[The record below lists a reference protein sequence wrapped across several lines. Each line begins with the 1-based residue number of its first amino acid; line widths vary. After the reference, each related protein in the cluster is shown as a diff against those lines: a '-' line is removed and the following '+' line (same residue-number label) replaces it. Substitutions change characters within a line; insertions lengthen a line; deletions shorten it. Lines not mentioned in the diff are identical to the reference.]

1 MHTMQLAMPS
11 IFAVTAHTAHVGPGT
26 IFVAIKGMKEDG
38 LYYAYEAIK
47 KGAKTLV
54 VAQDVIISSELE
66 KQIEQHQVTVER
78 VSNTRQALA
87 EKSAQ
92 VLGFPA
98 RKLRII
104 GITGTKGKTTTAWL
118 LFHILKT
125 AGYSVA
131 LLSTV
136 KNYINDH
143 EFATQLTTQ
152 QPDYLH
158 HFFELCIKA
167 DVQYVVMEV
176 AAQALS
182 LYRTHTLLFA
192 GIIMTNFS
200 AEHAEFYTD
209 LHQYFN
215 AKKLILNQAEAQAK
229 ILINADD
236 AWCKQ
241 LLQENSSYHSF
252 GMYQEKATYV
262 LKIKATMCTQIAWLL
277 HYDDHV
283 YEFSCPALIGEF
295 NNYNATAA
303 AAMGLEL
310 GIDINI
316 IKQAFTTFK
325 AVPGR
330 LEQHLTPRGARFIID
345 YAHNPSSYQA
355 LLPVLRLLADNLI
368 VIFGA
373 GGERDHT
380 KRPVM
385 GAIAAQLADTIILTT
400 DNPRSED
407 PATIINDIKSGIA
420 ACYMHKIIVE
430 LDREEAIKKAYQM
443 ASSSTIIAVLGKGPD
458 EYQLVKG
465 VKTYFSEKN
474 IIKSL
479 HYPDKSRN
487 T

>member
-1 MHTMQLAMPS
+1 MQLKMPS

-38 LYYAYEAIK
+38 LSYVADAIA
-47 KGAKTLV
+47 KGATHL
-54 VAQDVIISSELE
+54 IIADDAIIPPELDAII
-66 KQIEQHQVTVER
+66 KRNNVSIER
-78 VSNTRQALA
+78 VANTRKALA

-92 VLGFPA
+92 ALNYPA
-98 RKLRII
+98 KKLRII

-125 AGYSVA
+125 AAHSVA

-136 KNYINDH
+136 KNYINEH

-158 HFFELCIKA
+158 HFFDLCVKA
-167 DVQYVVMEV
+167 KVEYVVMEV

-182 LYRTHTLLFA
+182 LHRTDTIIFA

-200 AEHAEFYTD
+200 AEHAEFYAD
-209 LHQYFN
+209 LQQYFN
-215 AKKLILNQAEAQAK
+215 AKKLILKQAVSDTK
-229 ILINADD
+229 VLINADD

-241 LLQENSSYHSF
+241 LLQENNSYNSF
-252 GMYQEKATYV
+252 GTLDEQATYRFS
-262 LKIKATMCTQIAWLL
+262 LL
-277 HYDDHV
+277 SGKQQAIQWSLACNGYSYIFD
-283 YEFSCPALIGEF
+283 CPALLGEF
-295 NNYNATAA
+295 NSYNGTVA
-303 AAMGLEL
+303 AAMALEF
-310 GIDINI
+310 GVNI
-316 IKQAFTTFK
+316 KTIQDALLNFK

-330 LEQHLTPRGARFIID
+330 LEQHFAPRGVRFIID

-355 LLPVLRLLADNLI
+355 LLPVLRSLTDDLI

-373 GGERDHT
+373 GGERDRT
-380 KRPVM
+380 KRPIM
-385 GAIAAQLADTIILTT
+385 GALAAQYADTVILTT

-407 PATIINDIKSGIA
+407 PVTIIDDIKGGIIA
-420 ACYMHKIIVE
+420 SHTHKIIVE

-443 ASSSTIIAVLGKGPD
+443 AGSTTLIAVLGKGPD

-465 VKTYFSEKN
+465 IKTYFSEKN

-479 HYPDKSRN
+479 H
-487 T
+487 

>member
-1 MHTMQLAMPS
+1 MNTHLKMPS

-38 LYYAYEAIK
+38 LYYAHEAIA
-47 KGAKTLV
+47 KGATQLV
-54 VAQDVIISSELE
+54 VAQDATISPELAVL
-66 KQIEQHQVTVER
+66 IECNRVTVER
-78 VSNTRQALA
+78 VANTRKALA

-92 VLGFPA
+92 ALGYPA
-98 RKLRII
+98 HKLRII

-125 AGYSVA
+125 AGYGVA

-143 EFATQLTTQ
+143 EFTTQLTTQ

-158 HFFELCIKA
+158 HFFDLCVKA
-167 DVQYVVMEV
+167 GVEYVVMEV

-182 LYRTHTLLFA
+182 LHRTDTLSFA

-209 LHQYFN
+209 LNQYFN
-215 AKKLILNQAEAQAK
+215 AKKLILNQAAPQAK
-229 ILINADD
+229 TLINADD

-252 GMYQEKATYV
+252 GMHQKEVTYTLNTKV
-262 LKIKATMCTQIAWLL
+262 TVPTQIAWSL
-277 HYDDHV
+277 HYDGNV
-283 YEFSCPALIGEF
+283 YEFSCPTLIGEF

-303 AAMGLEL
+303 AAMGVEL
-310 GIDINI
+310 GVDIKI
-316 IKQAFTTFK
+316 IKQAFITFK

-373 GGERDHT
+373 GGERDRT

-385 GAIAAQLADTIILTT
+385 GAIAAQYADTIILTT

-407 PATIINDIKSGIA
+407 PVTIITDIKSGIA

-443 ASSSTIIAVLGKGPD
+443 AGSSTIIAVLGKGPD
-458 EYQLVKG
+458 EYQLIKG
-465 VKTYFSEKN
+465 VKTHFSEKN

-479 HYPDKSRN
+479 H
-487 T
+487 

>member
-1 MHTMQLAMPS
+1 MNTPLKMPS
-11 IFAVTAHTAHVGPGT
+11 IFTVTAHTAHVGPGT
-26 IFVAIKGMKEDG
+26 TFVAIKGMKEDG
-38 LYYAYEAIK
+38 LYYAADAIA
-47 KGAKTLV
+47 KGATTLV
-54 VAQDVIISSELE
+54 VAQDAIISPELAML
-66 KQIEQHQVTVER
+66 IEQHQVTVER
-78 VSNTRQALA
+78 VSNTRQSLA

-92 VLGFPA
+92 ALDYPA
-98 RKLRII
+98 NKLRII

-125 AGYSVA
+125 AGYGVA

-158 HFFELCIKA
+158 HFFDLC
-167 DVQYVVMEV
+167 VQAGVEYVVMEV

-182 LYRTHTLLFA
+182 LHRTDTLTFA

-200 AEHAEFYTD
+200 AEHAEFYTN
-209 LHQYFN
+209 LQEYFD
-215 AKKLILNQAEAQAK
+215 AKKLILKQTVSDAK
-229 ILINADD
+229 VLINADD

-241 LLQENSSYHSF
+241 LLQENSSYYSF
-252 GMYQEKATYV
+252 GMHQKDVTYT
-262 LKIKATMCTQIAWLL
+262 LLNTKTAEHTYIAWSL
-277 HYDDHV
+277 HYDDAV
-283 YEFSCPALIGEF
+283 YEFFCPTLIGEF
-295 NNYNATAA
+295 NKYNAIAA

-310 GIDINI
+310 GIDIKI
-316 IKQAFTTFK
+316 IKQAFITFK

-330 LEQHLTPRGARFIID
+330 LEQHVTPRGARFIID

-355 LLPVLRLLADNLI
+355 LLPVLRLLTNNLI

-373 GGERDHT
+373 GGERDRT

-385 GAIAAQLADTIILTT
+385 GAIAAQYADTIILTT

-420 ACYMHKIIVE
+420 LCYMHKIIVE

-443 ASSSTIIAVLGKGPD
+443 AGSATFIAVLGKGPD

-479 HYPDKSRN
+479 H
-487 T
+487 